1 MATIKGTVI
10 SINSQVIDVRFADK
24 LPKIGSLLKVRTN
37 YNVDEFFEAAQAIS
51 KNVIRAYAISKMDGI
66 AIGNNVSTENKGIEV
81 PVGRKVL
88 GRIINLM
95 GGAYD
100 SATNPIVT
108 DERAEIMVASQ
119 TEKEAFD
126 NIVSTEVLET
136 GVKIIDLLLPIPKG
150 GKVGLLGGAGVGKTV
165 VVQELINSFIQNHGG
180 LSVFTGIG
188 ERTREGHELWKEAQ
202 ELKFLDNTAFVFAQM
217 NEVPGARFRA
227 AYSGIKIAE
236 HFRDVEKK
244 DVLLFVDN
252 IFRFV
257 QAGAEISSLLE
268 RLPSAVGYQ
277 PTLTYEMGAFQE
289 RIGSTKDGA
298 ITSIQAVYIPADDLT
313 DPSAVASFA
322 HFDSTIILDRDI
334 AAQGRFPAVNPLE
347 SNSNLLARGY
357 VSDAHY
363 DTAQKVLTIL
373 ESFNQLQD
381 IIMILGL
388 NGLTEADKQ
397 TVASARR
404 IQNFL
409 TQPFSVAEKF
419 SGVPGKT
426 VSISET
432 ISSFSKIISGSL
444 NHIPEKMFLY
454 KGSISEVIE
463 AYEKKVKQD
472 LENKKEDK
480 VEEAISA
487 AKSNKKVKKSQD
499 KEISKKHKMEKQVR
513 EKLTKTKAG
522 LEKTTIMDFK
532 EIKQDSK
539 QDKKLLKKAK
549 KAKN

>member
-188 ERTREGHELWKEAQ
+188 ERTREGHEL
-202 ELKFLDNTAFVFAQM
+202 
-217 NEVPGARFRA
+217 
-227 AYSGIKIAE
+227 
-236 HFRDVEKK
+236 
-244 DVLLFVDN
+244 
-252 IFRFV
+252 
-257 QAGAEISSLLE
+257 
-268 RLPSAVGYQ
+268 
-277 PTLTYEMGAFQE
+277 
-289 RIGSTKDGA
+289 
-298 ITSIQAVYIPADDLT
+298 
-313 DPSAVASFA
+313 
-322 HFDSTIILDRDI
+322 
-334 AAQGRFPAVNPLE
+334 
-347 SNSNLLARGY
+347 
-357 VSDAHY
+357 
-363 DTAQKVLTIL
+363 
-373 ESFNQLQD
+373 
-381 IIMILGL
+381 
-388 NGLTEADKQ
+388 
-397 TVASARR
+397 
-404 IQNFL
+404 
-409 TQPFSVAEKF
+409 
-419 SGVPGKT
+419 
-426 VSISET
+426 
-432 ISSFSKIISGSL
+432 
-444 NHIPEKMFLY
+444 
-454 KGSISEVIE
+454 
-463 AYEKKVKQD
+463 
-472 LENKKEDK
+472 
-480 VEEAISA
+480 
-487 AKSNKKVKKSQD
+487 
-499 KEISKKHKMEKQVR
+499 
-513 EKLTKTKAG
+513 
-522 LEKTTIMDFK
+522 
-532 EIKQDSK
+532 
-539 QDKKLLKKAK
+539 
-549 KAKN
+549 